1 MGREEHCK
9 QTSLV
14 CMVSACSVLVTLGLP
29 PLKLCVLFPSLHSS
43 GSRLL
48 CQELSEVGPGL
59 HALSRSKLLRFRFW
73 CTPQRRRLGCA
84 CVLCPSQVWAA
95 QVTRCL
101 VSTVTP
107 SWGLHLITSPV
118 PAARFSGCTT
128 SVPSQVCRV
137 SLLGSW
143 SLVATLRQM
152 STIQN
157 PKKSWLVTKPA
168 CCLVEDASL
177 GPQLP
182 LPALVA
188 LACLSPVGD
197 GLIHSW
203 LALLSPLFCEWAW
216 QCLRL
221 GLFAG

>member
-1 MGREEHCK
+1 MSWPHW
-9 QTSLV
+9 V
-14 CMVSACSVLVTLGLP
+14 CPCSSCVCFFPVYTVQALGCSARNCLRWALG
-29 PLKLCVLFPSLHSS
+29 CMHFPGLSCS
-43 GSRLL
+43 GS
-48 CQELSEVGPGL
+48 G
-59 HALSRSKLLRFRFW
+59 
-73 CTPQRRRLGCA
+73 TPQRHRLGWA
-84 CVLCPSQVWAA
+84 CVLCTSQVRAA

-101 VSTVTP
+101 ASAVIP
-107 SWGLHLITSPV
+107 SWGLHLIASPA

-128 SVPSQVCRV
+128 GVPSQVCRV
-137 SLLGSW
+137 CLFWGADLWLRPS
-143 SLVATLRQM
+143 RQM

-157 PKKSWLVTKPA
+157 PKKSWLVMKPA
-168 CCLVEDASL
+168 WCLVEDASL

-197 GLIHSW
+197 GLIHSR